1 MTKMIKRKSC
11 KERRN
16 RMKSQNA
23 VIKAHLMALCLIL
36 VIGFLLIARP
46 AQAQTNF
53 QGGLNFI
60 VGFPQGE
67 FKDNVDENGY
77 GIAGEFLYSP
87 STSPL
92 GIGVSLGFMNY
103 GEESRR
109 EEFSVYIPEVEVE
122 VSTTNNIA
130 MGHLLLRAQSK
141 KGPIRPYLEGLVGFN
156 YLFTETKIEDVDDEE
171 EIASSTNLDDGVFS
185 YGGGGG
191 VLLQLYSSK
200 GKKAKIWRLL
210 FDLRVRYIVGGEA
223 EYLKEGSIKRENG
236 KVTFDKIQSKTDILT
251 THLGVTVEF

>member
-1 MTKMIKRKSC
+1 
-11 KERRN
+11 
-16 RMKSQNA
+16 MKSQNA
-23 VIKAHLMALCLIL
+23 VGKAHLMTLCLFI
-36 VIGFLLIARP
+36 VAAFLLT
-46 AQAQTNF
+46 AQPVHAQPNF

-60 VGFPQGE
+60 AGFPQGE
-67 FKDNVDENGY
+67 FKDNVDENGF

-103 GEESRR
+103 GQESRR
-109 EEFSVYIPEVEVE
+109 EPFSTTIPDVEVE

-141 KGPIRPYLEGLVGFN
+141 KGHIRPYVEGLVGFN
-156 YLFTETKIEDVDDEE
+156 YLFTETKIEDVDDNE

-191 VLLQLYSSK
+191 VMVQLYSSK

-236 KVTFDKIQSKTDILT
+236 EVVFDKIKSKTDILT